1 MKTCKYCGEEMDCS
15 HDPGEAPVYSC
26 ECRALPECCTCGES
40 VESLD
45 ENFECLACREKALK
59 EQGEDK
65 LFYDD
70 LN

>member
-1 MKTCKYCGEEMDCS
+1 MKACKHCGQIMDCS

-45 ENFECLACREKALK
+45 ENFECLACRDKALK
-59 EQGEDK
+59 EESEGKAHDQELD
-65 LFYDD
+65 
-70 LN
+70 